1 MATRDDNIIAEEARA
16 IEVGEETAVGAPN
29 PSGGSGRG
37 RRDTWATHTGFILAC
52 VGSAVGMANIWL
64 FPYRVAQLGGAAFLI
79 PYLIFV
85 ALLGFT
91 GVIGEMSFGR
101 AMGTGPMGAFGARH
115 GDARRAARRAH
126 RQDHRANSH
135 AGVARLAIGYAVV
148 LGWALPLPVV
158 SAMTGELMAQT
169 DTGAFFGAMAS
180 DFGNVGFHLLGL
192 AITFGIMILGVSR
205 GIEKANK
212 VLMPTFFVLFV
223 IIAIRVATLPGAEA
237 GYLYLLVPRWEA
249 LLNPTTWV
257 YALGQAF
264 FSLSLAGCGTLV
276 YGSYLKRD
284 VDVVDAAKNVAIF
297 DTIAGLVSA
306 CVVVPAVFAFGLDVS
321 SGPPL
326 LFITLAQVF
335 QEMPFGG
342 VFAVILFV
350 AVVFAAITS
359 LMNLFEAPVEALQ
372 KQLGLS
378 RLASVG
384 IIAVA
389 AVAVGLFIEG
399 GSSVSDWMDVIS
411 IYVIPVGAFLAAVMF
426 FWVCPRGFAK
436 SQAELGRKKP
446 LGAWFNVFTRYVF
459 VGITAL
465 VIVLGIFYGG
475 IG

>member
-1 MATRDDNIIAEEARA
+1 M
-16 IEVGEETAVGAPN
+16 
-29 PSGGSGRG
+29 
-37 RRDTWATHTGFILAC
+37 
-52 VGSAVGMANIWL
+52 
-64 FPYRVAQLGGAAFLI
+64 
-79 PYLIFV
+79 
-85 ALLGFT
+85 
-91 GVIGEMSFGR
+91 
-101 AMGTGPMGAFGARH
+101 
-115 GDARRAARRAH
+115 
-126 RQDHRANSH
+126 
-135 AGVARLAIGYAVV
+135 
-148 LGWALPLPVV
+148 
-158 SAMTGELMAQT
+158 
-169 DTGAFFGAMAS
+169 
-180 DFGNVGFHLLGL
+180 
-192 AITFGIMILGVSR
+192 
-205 GIEKANK
+205 
-212 VLMPTFFVLFV
+212 
-223 IIAIRVATLPGAEA
+223 ATLPGAEA

-335 QEMPFGG
+335 QEMPFGRRFRGHPVRGRG
-342 VFAVILFV
+342 VRRHHEPHEFVRGTGGGASETAGTV
-350 AVVFAAITS
+350 AV
-359 LMNLFEAPVEALQ
+359 
-372 KQLGLS
+372 G
-378 RLASVG
+378 VG
-384 IIAVA
+384 GHYRRGCRGR
-389 AVAVGLFIEG
+389 GLFIEG

-411 IYVIPVGAFLAAVMF
+411 IYVIPAGAFLAAIMF
-426 FWVCPRGFAK
+426 FWVCPAGFAK

>member
-91 GVIGEMSFGR
+91 GVIGEMAFGR
-101 AMGTGPMGAFGARH
+101 AMGTGPMGAFGRAMEMRGVRH
-115 GDARRAARRAH
+115 GERIGKIIGLIPTLGSLA
-126 RQDHRANSH
+126 
-135 AGVARLAIGYAVV
+135 LAIGYAVV
-148 LGWALPLPVV
+148 LGWACHYRF

-411 IYVIPVGAFLAAVMF
+411 IYVIPVGAFLAAIMF
-426 FWVCPRGFAK
+426 FWVCPAGFAK

>member
-1 MATRDDNIIAEEARA
+1 MTVKDDNLVAEEARA
-16 IEVGEETAVGAPN
+16 IEVGEEPTAQK
-29 PSGGSGRG
+29 SGR
-37 RRDTWATHTGFILAC
+37 DSWASRTGFILAC

-91 GVIGEMSFGR
+91 GVIGEMAFGR
-101 AMGTGPMGAFGARH
+101 ATSSGPMGAFAKALEMR
-115 GDARRAARRAH
+115 
-126 RQDHRANSH
+126 
-135 AGVARLAIGYAVV
+135 GVKNGSTIGKIIGLIPTLGSLAIAIGYAVV
-148 LGWALPLPVV
+148 LGWACNYLVASLD
-158 SAMTGELMAQT
+158 GQLMAQS
-169 DTGAFFGAMAS
+169 DIGAYFGSIAS

-192 AITFGIMILGVSR
+192 ALTFGIMILGVSR
-205 GIEKANK
+205 GIERVNK
-212 VLMPTFFVLFV
+212 VLMPTFFILFV
-223 IIAIRVATLPGAEA
+223 IIAIRVATLPGAAA
-237 GYLYLLVPRWEA
+237 GYEYLLIPRWEA

-276 YGSYLKRD
+276 YGSYLKKD
-284 VDVVDAAKNVAIF
+284 VDVVSSARNVAIF
-297 DTIAGLVSA
+297 DTIAGLVAA

-335 QEMPFGG
+335 QEMPFGDI
-342 VFAVILFV
+342 FAIILFV

-372 KQLGLS
+372 AQLGLS
-378 RLASVG
+378 RPVSVG
-384 IIAVA
+384 IIAII
-389 AVAVGLFIEG
+389 AVAVGLFLEG
-399 GSSVSDWMDVIS
+399 GSTVSTWMDVIS
-411 IYVIPVGAFLAAVMF
+411 IYVIPVGAFLAAIMF
-426 FWVCPRGFAK
+426 FWVCPKGFAK
-436 SQAELGRKKP
+436 KQAELGRTKP
-446 LGAWFNVFTRYVF
+446 LGKWFNVFTRYIF
-459 VGITAL
+459 VIVAAA

>member
-1 MATRDDNIIAEEARA
+1 MANKSDNIIEEEARA
-16 IEVGEETAVGAPN
+16 IEVGEET
-29 PSGGSGRG
+29 GGTPQQ
-37 RRDTWATHTGFILAC
+37 RRQRDSWASRTGFILAC

-101 AMGTGPMGAFGARH
+101 AMGTGPMGAFGKAMEMR
-115 GDARRAARRAH
+115 
-126 RQDHRANSH
+126 
-135 AGVARLAIGYAVV
+135 GVRKGGLIGKIVGLVPTLGSLALAIGYAVV
-148 LGWALPLPVV
+148 LGWACHYLFSSL
-158 SAMTGELMAQT
+158 TGELMAQS
-169 DTGAFFGAMAS
+169 DMGAFFGGIAS
-180 DFGNVGFHLLGL
+180 DFGNVGFHVLGL
-192 AITFGIMILGVSR
+192 VITFIIMILGVSR
-205 GIEKANK
+205 GIERVNK
-212 VLMPTFFVLFV
+212 VLMPLLFVLFV
-223 IIAIRVATLPGAEA
+223 IIAIRVATLAGAA
-237 GYLYLLVPRWEA
+237 DGYLYLLVPRWEA

-276 YGSYLKRD
+276 YGSYLKKD
-284 VDVVDAAKNVAIF
+284 VDVVSAACNVAIF
-297 DTIAGLVSA
+297 DTIASLVAA

-335 QEMPFGG
+335 QQMPFGDI
-342 VFAVILFV
+342 FAVILFV

-372 KQLGLS
+372 EQLGLS
-378 RLASVG
+378 RMASVL
-384 IIAVA
+384 IIAVIA
-389 AVAVGLFIEG
+389 IGIGLFIEG
-399 GSSVSDWMDVIS
+399 GSTVSNWMDVIS
-411 IYVIPVGAFLAAVMF
+411 IYVIPVGAFLAAIMF

-436 SQAELGRKKP
+436 KQAELGRNKP
-446 LGAWFNVFTRYVF
+446 LGKWFEFFTRYAFVF
-459 VGITAL
+459 VTAL
-465 VIVLGIFYGG
+465 VIILGIFYGG

>member
-1 MATRDDNIIAEEARA
+1 MANKSDNIIEEEARA
-16 IEVGEETAVGAPN
+16 IEVGEET
-29 PSGGSGRG
+29 GGTPQQ
-37 RRDTWATHTGFILAC
+37 RRQRDSWASRTGFILAC

-101 AMGTGPMGAFGARH
+101 AMGTGPMGAFGKAMEMR
-115 GDARRAARRAH
+115 
-126 RQDHRANSH
+126 
-135 AGVARLAIGYAVV
+135 GVRKGGLIGKIVGLVPTLGSLALAIGYAVV
-148 LGWALPLPVV
+148 LGWACHYLFSSL
-158 SAMTGELMAQT
+158 TGELMAQS
-169 DTGAFFGAMAS
+169 DMGAFFGGIAS
-180 DFGNVGFHLLGL
+180 DFGNVGFHVTGL
-192 AITFGIMILGVSR
+192 VITFVIMILGVSR
-205 GIEKANK
+205 GIERVNK
-212 VLMPTFFVLFV
+212 VLMPLLFILFIV
-223 IIAIRVATLPGAEA
+223 IAIRVAMLSGASE

-276 YGSYLKRD
+276 YGSYLKKD
-284 VDVVDAAKNVAIF
+284 VDVVSAARNVAIF
-297 DTIAGLVSA
+297 DTIASLVAA

-335 QEMPFGG
+335 QQMPFGDI
-342 VFAVILFV
+342 FAVILFV

-372 KQLGLS
+372 EQLGLS
-378 RLASVG
+378 RTVSVL
-384 IIAVA
+384 IIAVI
-389 AVAVGLFIEG
+389 AVGVGLFIEG
-399 GSSVSDWMDVIS
+399 GSTVSDWMDVIS
-411 IYVIPVGAFLAAVMF
+411 IYVIPVGAFLAAIMF

-436 SQAELGRKKP
+436 GQAELGRKRP
-446 LGAWFNVFTRYVF
+446 LGRWFDFFTCYVF
-459 VGITAL
+459 VFVTAL
-465 VIVLGIFYGG
+465 VIILGIFYGG

>member
-1 MATRDDNIIAEEARA
+1 MRHGERIGKII
-16 IEVGEETAVGAPN
+16 G
-29 PSGGSGRG
+29 
-37 RRDTWATHTGFILAC
+37 
-52 VGSAVGMANIWL
+52 
-64 FPYRVAQLGGAAFLI
+64 LI
-79 PYLIFV
+79 PT
-85 ALLGFT
+85 LG
-91 GVIGEMSFGR
+91 SL
-101 AMGTGPMGAFGARH
+101 A
-115 GDARRAARRAH
+115 
-126 RQDHRANSH
+126 
-135 AGVARLAIGYAVV
+135 LAIGYAVV
-148 LGWALPLPVV
+148 LGWACHYLF

-411 IYVIPVGAFLAAVMF
+411 IYVIPVGAFLAAIMF
-426 FWVCPRGFAK
+426 FWVCPAGFAK